1 MNVTFYNFSK
11 RRNSTKQ
18 PSGGTTYTCLL
29 KDDTSTSRPSIEI
42 KWNGTSSAPASNNY
56 CYIADFGR
64 YYWVDSWTYSDR
76 KWIANCTVDV
86 LATYK
91 TQIGSSSKYVTRS
104 ASESDDDIIDTLYPA
119 KATFRT
125 ASTVINS
132 PYGQN
137 MSNGRYILS
146 ISSGG
151 TTGVQYIQ
159 LDVTNFQAL
168 LAFCYQETATI
179 WSQSMATGDVGT
191 ALQKYGEAMQKS
203 TLNPFQYIN
212 SVLWVPDAFSGLA
225 QSNLELGP
233 MVATGVSYVI
243 PSSPIHEINETITVP
258 TISATYEWE
267 KVAPYREY
275 MLRIPP
281 FGEVTLDATLMRDIS
296 TVHVDTIYDYVAGA
310 ATARVYGTTSS
321 SQVVML
327 TTVSGQI
334 GIPVAAASNMV
345 DNIGALSAKVGAVS
359 SIAGGVASVISGNIG
374 GAISA
379 VSGAASSVIS
389 GYAAAAPRPQQCGV
403 AGGVGYLRQ
412 NHSLHVLQYDRPD
425 TDDADFGK
433 PLYKVKTISSLSGY
447 VQLAEG
453 EVSCNATES
462 EHRELEA
469 FLTGGFFY
477 E

>member
-18 PSGGTTYTCLL
+18 PTGGTTYTCLL

-42 KWNGTSSAPASNNY
+42 KWDGTSSAPASNNY
-56 CYIADFGR
+56 CHIPDFGR

-91 TQIGSSSKYVTRS
+91 TQIGSSSKYVLRA
-104 ASESDDDIIDTLYPA
+104 ASESDDDVIDTLYPA
-119 KATFRT
+119 KATFKT
-125 ASTVINS
+125 ASTVVNS
-132 PYGQN
+132 PFGQN
-137 MSNGRYILS
+137 MSNGRYIVSL
-146 ISSGG
+146 SGG
-151 TTGVQYIQ
+151 GVSGVQYVQ

-168 LAFCYQETATI
+168 LAFCYQESATI

-191 ALQKYGEAMQKS
+191 ALQQYGEAMQKS
-203 TLNPFQYIN
+203 VYNPFQYIN
-212 SVLWVPDAFSGLA
+212 SVLWVPEAFSGL
-225 QSNLELGP
+225 SNSGLDIGP
-233 MVATGVSYVI
+233 MTATGVSYVI
-243 PSSPIHEINETITVP
+243 PTSPIHEIVENFTVP

-275 MLRIPP
+275 LLRIPP
-281 FGEVTLDATLMRDIS
+281 FGDITLDATLMRDIS
-296 TVHVDTIYDYVAGA
+296 TVHAGFIYDYVAGS
-310 ATARVYGTTSS
+310 ATATIYGTTSYN
-321 SQVVML
+321 QVVML
-327 TTVSGQI
+327 TRVSGQI
-334 GIPVAAASNMV
+334 GIPVATSSQAV
-345 DNIGALSAKVGAVS
+345 DNIGALSAKVSAVGS
-359 SIAGGVASVISGNIG
+359 LAGGIASVISGNIG
-374 GAISA
+374 GAISSVGGVA
-379 VSGAASSVIS
+379 SSAISAYAAST
-389 GYAAAAPRPQQCGV
+389 PRPQQCGV
-403 AGGVGYLRQ
+403 SGGVGYLRQ
-412 NHSLHVLQYDRPD
+412 NHSLHVLQYDRPE
-425 TDDADFGK
+425 TDDTEFGK

-447 VQLAEG
+447 VKLADG